1 MVHIKFLSTFLYKF
15 KRVIILSFTAYNGL
29 CIFEVHKPF
38 SMSYPNAI
46 EACRAEL
53 FTKKVELCDRYP
65 QALVDNRF
73 IALLA
78 KKSVTAASS
87 KSMTL
92 KYFL

>member
-1 MVHIKFLSTFLYKF
+1 
-15 KRVIILSFTAYNGL
+15 
-29 CIFEVHKPF
+29 
-38 SMSYPNAI
+38 MSYTNAI

-65 QALVDNRF
+65 QALVDYRF
-73 IALLA
+73 SALLA

-92 KYFL
+92 KYFGDSRPKCKILVEKNSFSTLLLEGDAQAAGAA

>member
-1 MVHIKFLSTFLYKF
+1 
-15 KRVIILSFTAYNGL
+15 
-29 CIFEVHKPF
+29 
-38 SMSYPNAI
+38 MSYPNAI

-53 FTKKVELCDRYP
+53 FTKEVELRDRYP

-73 IALLA
+73 SALLA